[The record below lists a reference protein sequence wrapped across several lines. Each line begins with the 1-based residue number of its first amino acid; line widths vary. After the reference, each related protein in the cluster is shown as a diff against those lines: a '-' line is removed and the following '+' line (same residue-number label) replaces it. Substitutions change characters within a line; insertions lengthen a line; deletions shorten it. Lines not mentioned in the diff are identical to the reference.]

1 MKTSSTSRKRIS
13 NENISVPVFKNRFLD
28 RLTRAPFYVPITFL
42 IIFTSSLIY
51 WNVSNSYVSFGE
63 AIPLF
68 VGGWLLFTLVEYLM
82 HRFLY
87 HISAPTEKRE
97 KFQYTIH
104 GVHHE
109 YPKDKLRLAMPPVPM
124 MMLAALFLSVFYLIL
139 NTMAF
144 VTFAGFTIGYILYLF
159 THYSV
164 HVMNPP
170 KNFFKILWINHAIHH
185 YSQEDYCF
193 GVSSPL
199 WDYVFGTYPKKKVL
213 KSMSVDSIT
222 EENL

>member
-1 MKTSSTSRKRIS
+1 MKTTHNPKRIS
-13 NENISVPVFKNRFLD
+13 NENISVPVFRNRFLD
-28 RLTRAPFYVPITFL
+28 RLSRAPFPVPISFL
-42 IIFTSSLIY
+42 VLFSSTLIY
-51 WNVSNSYVSFGE
+51 LSVTRTTVTLEESIV
-63 AIPLF
+63 LF
-68 VGGWLLFTLVEYLM
+68 FAGWLLFTLVEYVM

-87 HISAPTEKRE
+87 HISTPNEKRE

-124 MMLAALFLSVFYLIL
+124 MMLAAIFLSVFYLIL
-139 NTMAF
+139 NTFAF
-144 VTFAGFTIGYILYLF
+144 VTLAGFTVGYMSYLF
-159 THYSV
+159 IHYSV
-164 HVMNPP
+164 HVYNPP
-170 KNFFKILWINHAIHH
+170 RNFFKFLWVNHAIHH

-199 WDYVFGTYPKKKVL
+199 WDHVFGTYPKKKVL

-222 EENL
+222 TQNL